1 MSDERGSMTLWA
13 MGMSLLLFAVG
24 FLSLDLWS
32 GFSARQEAAAIADSA
47 AIAGATALDESAWRS
62 GVLALDPTVA
72 ESRALAA
79 AVTHPVWT
87 GSMTVTA
94 TATTGGVTVSVSRSV
109 PFRFVAALVPGR
121 VANVTV
127 SGYAEP
133 AVAGQ

>member
-1 MSDERGSMTLWA
+1 MSNERGSMTVWA
-13 MGMSLLLFAVG
+13 IGMSLLLFAVG

-62 GVLALDPTVA
+62 GVTALDPTAA
-72 ESRALAA
+72 ETRALTAA
-79 AVTHPVWT
+79 TAHPAWN
-87 GSMTVTA
+87 GKMTVFA
-94 TATTGGVTVSVSRSV
+94 TATTGGVTVSVSGTI
-109 PFRFVAALVPGR
+109 PFRFIAGLVPGQ

-133 AVAGQ
+133 AVGG

>member
-24 FLSLDLWS
+24 FLALDLWS

-47 AIAGATALDESAWRS
+47 AIAGATALDEAAWRS
-62 GVLALDPTVA
+62 GVLALEPATA
-72 ESRALAA
+72 ETRALAA
-79 AVTHPVWT
+79 AVTHPAWT
-87 GSMTVTA
+87 GAMTVTA

-109 PFRFVAALVPGR
+109 PFRFVAALIPGR

-133 AVAGQ
+133 TAGG

>member
-1 MSDERGSMTLWA
+1 MSDERGSMTVWA

-32 GFSARQEAAAIADSA
+32 GFSARLEAAAIADSA

-62 GVLALDPTVA
+62 GVLVLDPTTA

-79 AVTHPVWT
+79 AVAHPAWT

-94 TATTGGVTVSVSRSV
+94 IATTGGVTVSVSRSIS
-109 PFRFVAALVPGR
+109 FRFVAALVPGR
-121 VANVTV
+121 VANLTV

-133 AVAGQ
+133 AVEGQ